1 MIENVR
7 PEPELSWRSASALKD
22 QIPVLESQA
31 LRHQAG
37 RFPELQLVVTRLS
50 HGGRNAMST
59 GYQALLSNITT
70 RSLSSRQLLHRFTNT
85 LCACLN
91 EARMIIKNPK
101 LIDFGY
107 AFTHFRLRSRYIF
120 AVLPAS

>member
-7 PEPELSWRSASALKD
+7 PEPGLSWRSASALKD

-59 GYQALLSNITT
+59 GYQTRLFNLITGR
-70 RSLSSRQLLHRFTNT
+70 RSTGQLLHRLANT